1 MKEIKGK
8 LEIIEKEPP
17 NKLNIEDCKIIF
29 DPKILI
35 YPSFAATVTE
45 LSDKLNKM
53 KKMIKIKNNSTIIL
67 KNNVIIEQI

>member
-53 KKMIKIKNNSTIIL
+53 KKMIKNNSTIIL